1 MKITLI
7 KSDLILPIIIPQP
20 NSMKKEEL
28 SLQDHHLFKYS
39 LFKKVSKKFKQSKMF
54 LWIFSVVKSLG
65 KILNNFNKF
74 K

>member
-7 KSDLILPIIIPQP
+7 KSDLILPIIIPLL

-28 SLQDHHLFKYS
+28 SLQDHPLFKYS
-39 LFKKVSKKFKQSKMF
+39 LFKKVSKKFKLSKMF
-54 LWIFSVVKSLG
+54 LWIFSVVKLLG
-65 KILNNFNKF
+65 KILNNFNNF

>member
-1 MKITLI
+1 MKIILI

-28 SLQDHHLFKYS
+28 SLQDHPLFKYNR
-39 LFKKVSKKFKQSKMF
+39 FKKVSKKFKLSKMF